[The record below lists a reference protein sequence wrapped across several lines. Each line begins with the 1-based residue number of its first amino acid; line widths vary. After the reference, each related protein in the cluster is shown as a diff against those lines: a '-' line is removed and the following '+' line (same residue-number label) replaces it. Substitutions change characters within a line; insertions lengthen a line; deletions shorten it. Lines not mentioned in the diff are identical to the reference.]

1 MAAENAEKMKVQAF
15 KTIEDL
21 SAQLQRQKRQVS
33 TSSLG
38 LESDQYLKS
47 SDTELQRNVEKDLA
61 QVLEHK
67 Q

>member
-1 MAAENAEKMKVQAF
+1 VAAENAEKMKVQAF

>member
-1 MAAENAEKMKVQAF
+1 VAAENAEKMKVQAF

-38 LESDQYLKS
+38 LESDHYLKS